1 MDALEFLTKDHE
13 TIKALLATANTH
25 EEMKAVFAAMN
36 KVLDARF
43 AQLIQE
49 ARAQHDP
56 LWRGSALSSKP
67 HKPPTITP
75 SETPLSG
82 SSR

>member
-49 ARAQHDP
+49 AR
-56 LWRGSALSSKP
+56 GSMIS
-67 HKPPTITP
+67 
-75 SETPLSG
+75 
-82 SSR
+82 